1 MKTIIIADINDIDN
15 AAKEFLNIF
24 PQPQI
29 IAFTG
34 EMGAGKT
41 TFIKA
46 LCKTLGTMD
55 TVNSPTFAIINEYEI
70 ESKKPI
76 FHFDLYRLEQPEEV
90 LDIGFEDYLFSG
102 NWCFIEWPQI
112 AEHYL
117 PEQHVKVEIKEIG
130 SGRRQIS
137 IDI

>member
-1 MKTIIIADINDIDN
+1 MKTIIIEDINGIDK
-15 AAKEFLNIF
+15 AAEEFLDII
-24 PQPQI
+24 PQPRVL
-29 IAFTG
+29 AFIG

-46 LCKTLGTMD
+46 VCKALGTID
-55 TVNSPTFAIINEYEI
+55 TVNSPTFAIINEYET
-70 ESKKPI
+70 ENKKPI

-102 NWCFIEWPQI
+102 NWCFIEWPKI
-112 AEHYL
+112 AERYL
-117 PEQHVKVEIKEIG
+117 PEQHVKVEIKEIE
-130 SGRRQIS
+130 SGKRQVS